1 MIKEKML
8 EYLCLGQALTRPGI
22 KRDLSKESSAV
33 NNYVKVDMTGEQR
46 TVLLNRYLSLE
57 DELVNQ
63 YRLPSDILELTGPK

>member
-8 EYLCLGQALTRPGI
+8 EYLCLHTTLTR
-22 KRDLSKESSAV
+22 KALAV
-33 NNYVKVDMTGEQR
+33 NPKETRLGLREFKKVDMTEEQR

-63 YRLPSDILELTGPK
+63 YRLPSDVLKLTSPK

>member
-1 MIKEKML
+1 ML
-8 EYLCLGQALTRPGI
+8 EYLCLGKVLTRKSICKDSP
-22 KRDLSKESSAV
+22 KNERMSSL
-33 NNYVKVDMTGEQR
+33 YIEVDMTEEQR